1 MRRGTATDTV
11 DTERMRRMKD
21 SEPGRAGSQTPDGLM
36 RDGAE
41 QGDGEKTVD
50 YQLYDHP
57 MKPAFACHLLHV
69 AGGCPVG
76 LTNGAILDKI
86 E

>member
-1 MRRGTATDTV
+1 MITMARCALTA
-11 DTERMRRMKD
+11 
-21 SEPGRAGSQTPDGLM
+21 PGSHQAPAAMTAD
-36 RDGAE
+36 

-50 YQLYDHP
+50 YQYDHHG
-57 MKPAFACHLLHV
+57 KPAFACHLLHV